1 MDLFKAIFE
10 NSEPS
15 SSSSSSSSEAS
26 DAEDKQEMKID
37 SQTMNSLKPAGHDD
51 TRPATAPDVTSAAVS
66 DAAPLTLQLPSRQQ
80 ADGMILIVL
89 NDTAASNF
97 WTQKD
102 SKCYK
107 SCLTP
112 TQRGWDCFQ

>member
-10 NSEPS
+10 NSEP

-37 SQTMNSLKPAGHDD
+37 SQTMNNLKPAGDD

-66 DAAPLTLQLPSRQQ
+66 DAAPLTLQLPAQQQ
-80 ADGMILIVL
+80 AGGMIVL
-89 NDTAASNF
+89 V
-97 WTQKD
+97 K
-102 SKCYK
+102 
-107 SCLTP
+107 
-112 TQRGWDCFQ
+112 